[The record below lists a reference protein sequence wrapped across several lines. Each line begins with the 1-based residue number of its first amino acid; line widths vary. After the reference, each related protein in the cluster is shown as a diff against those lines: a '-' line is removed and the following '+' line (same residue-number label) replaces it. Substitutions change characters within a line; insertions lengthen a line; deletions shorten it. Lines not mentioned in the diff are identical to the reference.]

1 LKTIIS
7 FNMSTR
13 ATAFALACAALFAA
27 IPAHATDPFEIQVY
41 QPDLNEPGQFGLEL
55 HTNATIKGA
64 KTPEFDGQIAPNHV
78 GRVTLEPA
86 LGVTS
91 WLELG
96 AYVQAFVAPDSG
108 MHFGGFKLRAKMV
121 PRRAPGSPW
130 FYGLNVEIG
139 RVPHTVDEQG
149 WANELRPLAG
159 YDDGH
164 WLFDVNP
171 IIGYALSGPDKFKP
185 ELEPCAKVGWNT
197 QRGFMVG
204 LEYYSGLGLLTAGLS
219 PLKQQ
224 EHMLYAVFDLA
235 SPAGVDSNGWELNV
249 GLGRALTDGS
259 PSTWSA
265 KAIVGH
271 SF

>member
-1 LKTIIS
+1 
-7 FNMSTR
+7 MSTR
-13 ATAFALACAALFAA
+13 AAALALAAVALLAA
-27 IPAHATDPFEIQVY
+27 APARAADPFEIQVY
-41 QPDLNEPGQFGLEL
+41 QPDLNAPGELGLEL
-55 HTNATIKGA
+55 HANGTLKG
-64 KTPEFDGQIAPNHV
+64 KTTPEFDGQIPPNHL
-78 GRVTLEPA
+78 GRLTLEPA
-86 LGVTS
+86 VGVTR

-96 AYVQAFVAPDSG
+96 AYLQGFVAPDSG
-108 MHFGGFKLRAKMV
+108 VHFGGVKLRAKLV

-130 FYGLNVEIG
+130 SYGLNVEIG
-139 RVPHTVDEQG
+139 RVPRTVDEQG
-149 WANELRPLAG
+149 WANELRPLLG
-159 YDDGH
+159 YDDGR

-204 LEYYSGLGLLTAGLS
+204 LEYYSGLGLLSAGLS

-235 SPAGVDSNGWELNV
+235 SPAGVESSGWELNV